1 MSHIP
6 LTNDLPGIQGLL
18 VQFSDTAKPLTEL
31 AQTLLRNRDSSL
43 TPGERELI
51 AAHVSSLNECR
62 FCFHSHAA
70 AAAAFLG
77 VQVAASDRAAVAW
90 DEVAVSPKMHAL
102 LEIAGAVQR
111 SGRNVT
117 PAMIENARA
126 AGATD
131 KEVHDTVLI
140 AAAFCMFNRYVDGLG
155 TWSPERREDYVP
167 MGMMLA
173 EQGYVRPR

>member
-1 MSHIP
+1 
-6 LTNDLPGIQGLL
+6 LTNDLPGIQALL
-18 VQFSDTAKPLTEL
+18 VQFSDTAEPLTKL
-31 AQTLLRNRDSSL
+31 AQTLLRDRESSL

-70 AAAAFLG
+70 AAAALLG
-77 VQVAASDRAAVAW
+77 VRVAAADRAAVAW
-90 DEVAVSPKMHAL
+90 DEVTVSPKMRAL

-111 SGRNVT
+111 SGRDVT
-117 PAMIENARA
+117 RTMIQSAKV

-131 KEVHDTVLI
+131 KEIHDTVLI
-140 AAAFCMFNRYVDGLG
+140 AAAFCMYNRYVDGLG

-167 MGMMLA
+167 MGKMLA

>member
-6 LTNDLPGIQGLL
+6 LTNELPGIQGLL
-18 VQFSDTAKPLTEL
+18 SQFTDTAKPLTEL

-51 AAHVSSLNECR
+51 AAHVSSLNDCH

-70 AAAAFLG
+70 TASALLD
-77 VQVAASDRAAVAW
+77 VQVAAGDSAGVAW
-90 DEVAVSPKMHAL
+90 EKLKVSPKMRAL

-111 SGRNVT
+111 SGREVT
-117 PAMIENARA
+117 PTMVAHART
-126 AGATD
+126 AGASD
-131 KEVHDTVLI
+131 KEIHDAVLI
-140 AAAFCMFNRYVDGLG
+140 AAAFCMYNRYVDGLG
-155 TWSPERREDYVP
+155 TWRPERREDYVP
-167 MGMMLA
+167 MGKMLA